1 MDTIYLKQPIFL
13 LLPILLSLFQ
23 IIIYFL
29 SRNDVV
35 SPFVNKMLT
44 YVCVAAHAAAI
55 SLILLLGGTLYDALI
70 LVLISALLSLLLSP
84 EPDKSDKGEEKN

>member
-1 MDTIYLKQPIFL
+1 MIYLKQPFFL

-29 SRNDVV
+29 SKKGTV
-35 SPFVNKMLT
+35 SPFIKKLLT
-44 YVCVAAHAAAI
+44 YACVAAHAVAI
-55 SLILLLGGTLYDALI
+55 SLTLLLGGTLYDALI